1 MFKALYRTA
10 TEICDSKKA
19 AYSFLNMIGACVL
32 HLCFAVSVKDALVLV
47 SPLTFLTFAQAFVD
61 ACAARQHKRGNA
73 PGNALPF
80 PTSLPPP
87 APVELPP
94 PVGG

>member
-1 MFKALYRTA
+1 MFKAIHRTL

-32 HLCFAVSVKDALVLV
+32 HLYFAVAVKDALFLV

-61 ACAARQHKRGNA
+61 ACAARQPKS
-73 PGNALPF
+73 GNALPF
-80 PTSLPPP
+80 PGPLPPP
-87 APVELPP
+87 APVELPVS
-94 PVGG
+94 VGR